1 MYSFLCVVS
10 RNMNFLKS
18 ILFCIQINLYYGI
31 FFASRLRGF
40 TNEFMFMSPQC
51 HLAEMTGFSPLL
63 LGQK

>member
-1 MYSFLCVVS
+1 MGF
-10 RNMNFLKS
+10 
-18 ILFCIQINLYYGI
+18 

-40 TNEFMFMSPQC
+40 TNEFMFMCPQY